1 MDSIWFST
9 TFFEK
14 AEAWSVTSPKRLFVL
29 LILKI
34 NTCLFVSL
42 SIQALEISIFQNW
55 PFITLMII
63 FHFHVFIN
71 AKAFLSFPLI
81 FVLIHFFDWIGF
93 CQISVV
99 FKLFFRLLRK
109 HSNVFPVN
117 SCTGYFVDA
126 VWWFAVVSLVKFSI
140 SWSWS
145 FMLVSWHLWFSDLT
159 KYLIIAVIR
168 ILLWWTHLSNSS
180 FFQYFYIFISYCQTL
195 FQLTFR
201 RLMLLWILIVHL
213 IFQIFGWN
221 AVRINK

>member
-1 MDSIWFST
+1 
-9 TFFEK
+9 
-14 AEAWSVTSPKRLFVL
+14 
-29 LILKI
+29 
-34 NTCLFVSL
+34 
-42 SIQALEISIFQNW
+42 
-55 PFITLMII
+55 MII

-159 KYLIIAVIR
+159 KYLIIAVIG

-221 AVRINK
+221 AVRIYK